1 MLRQLESL
9 GTIPVT
15 SSVLGSYFPNIE
27 SKNNKISELEKV
39 GVCSRLKKGLFV
51 LSPEVSRQPLST
63 ELIANHLYVPSYI
76 SMHSALRYYGLIPE
90 EVFTIQSMTIKHSR
104 AFENTIGRFE
114 YIHTSRE
121 AYPVGIT
128 NVATAQ
134 YSFLIATPEKALC
147 DLVATTPMLNLR
159 YRQETKDYLFENLR
173 IDEDDF
179 YQMRP
184 EIFKEY
190 AAVGKKAGSINTII
204 QLLEQ

>member
-15 SSVLGSYFPNIE
+15 SSVLGSYFPSIK
-27 SKNNKISELEKV
+27 SKNNKISELEKA
-39 GVCSRLKKGLFV
+39 GVCIRLKKGLFV
-51 LSPEVSRQPLST
+51 LSPEVSRQLLST
-63 ELIANHLYVPSYI
+63 ELIANHLYSPSYI

-104 AFENTIGRFE
+104 AFENALGRFE
-114 YIHTSRE
+114 YIQMSKE
-121 AYPVGIT
+121 AYPAGIT
-128 NVATAQ
+128 NVANEH

-173 IDEDDF
+173 LDEDEF

-190 AAVGKKAGSINTII
+190 AAVGKKAASINTII